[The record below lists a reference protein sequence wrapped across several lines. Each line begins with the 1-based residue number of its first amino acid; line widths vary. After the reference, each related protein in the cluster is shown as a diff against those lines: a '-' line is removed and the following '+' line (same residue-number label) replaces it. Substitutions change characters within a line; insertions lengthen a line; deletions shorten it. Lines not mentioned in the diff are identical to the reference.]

1 MQYMKKH
8 EINKAGMYNDIIL
21 TISLIISVILVELG
35 MYLTNMSDHEYNTV
49 IFFIASFIFI
59 KLIYNFLLRTIRV
72 RI

>member
-1 MQYMKKH
+1 MKH

-21 TISLIISVILVELG
+21 TIALIVSVVLVELG
-35 MYLTNMSDHEYNTV
+35 MHFTNMSDHEYNAA
-49 IFFIASFIFI
+49 IFFIASFILI